1 MKPAPIIDVLVG
13 SVLALLV
20 SLLVLSTVLLTEVR
34 V

>member
-20 SLLVLSTVLLTEVR
+20 SLLVLSLVLLSEVR
-34 V
+34 A